1 VKEVVVMTPE
11 RLSIEAFAALGAPE
25 LVYVRPVTGAEII
38 ASTPVDAIR
47 GFHIEPQQVLYALH
61 GADGSR
67 LAVMTDRAT
76 AIAAAQE
83 HELAV
88 VSVH

>member
-1 VKEVVVMTPE
+1 MTPD
-11 RLSIEAFAALGAPE
+11 RLSTEAFAALGAPE
-25 LVYVRPVTGAEII
+25 LVYVRPVTGAEIL
-38 ASTPVDAIR
+38 ADTPIENIR
-47 GFHIEPQQVLYALH
+47 GFAIEPDQILYALH

-67 LAVMTDRAT
+67 LAVMSDKET
-76 AIAAAQE
+76 AVAAAHA